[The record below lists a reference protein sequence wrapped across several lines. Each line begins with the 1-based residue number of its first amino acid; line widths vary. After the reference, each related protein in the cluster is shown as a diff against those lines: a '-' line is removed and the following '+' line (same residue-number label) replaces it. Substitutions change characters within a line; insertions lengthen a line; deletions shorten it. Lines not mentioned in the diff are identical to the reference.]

1 MLRMYQANMSFGV
14 KVNKLRP
21 LLRQGFFYTQN
32 LKFVR
37 YISMIHL
44 TTSASAQTLKVIPR
58 SYASSVSMILRDDST
73 NTSTTYTVSTTTDKN
88 YLVVS
93 KALSPVLVEGRF
105 YDLTLKEGSNV
116 IYKDKVFC
124 TDQTISSYSVNN
136 AEYTVPTGND
146 VFDNDYIVI

>member
-1 MLRMYQANMSFGV
+1 
-14 KVNKLRP
+14 
-21 LLRQGFFYTQN
+21 
-32 LKFVR
+32 
-37 YISMIHL
+37 MIHL

-73 NTSTTYTVSTTTDKN
+73 NTSTTYSSISTSTDKN

-93 KALSPVLVEGRF
+93 EALSPVLVEGRF
-105 YDLTLKEGSNV
+105 YNLTIKEGSNV

-124 TDQTISSYSVNN
+124 TDQTISSYTVNSG
-136 AEYTVPTGND
+136 EYTVPTGND